1 MTDLIKS
8 NSTAQAP
15 LVGFYLICEA
25 IEELEKR
32 THQTLTFKDFLR
44 YAATSIIPL
53 YLKFLECPSEI
64 YILKSST
71 QAEPCFLDDRGPLL
85 ITDHDY
91 FNNVIDA
98 LDNDEWNELLGNLP
112 EVILDN
118 QKLEYY
124 LNFDF
129 DIESSIHKM
138 DEFEFMFRV
147 RGEDLNNFISS
158 FELDRPST
166 GPKNTNTSDPI
177 KRLST
182 QGENS
187 YKRSLRA
194 LAQAL
199 IGTLPDSPSKADINE
214 ISKILLD
221 NGVEDPQTV
230 KTWIKHLTNPD

>member
-1 MTDLIKS
+1 
-8 NSTAQAP
+8 
-15 LVGFYLICEA
+15 
-25 IEELEKR
+25 
-32 THQTLTFKDFLR
+32 
-44 YAATSIIPL
+44 
-53 YLKFLECPSEI
+53 
-64 YILKSST
+64 
-71 QAEPCFLDDRGPLL
+71 
-85 ITDHDY
+85 
-91 FNNVIDA
+91 
-98 LDNDEWNELLGNLP
+98 
-112 EVILDN
+112 
-118 QKLEYY
+118 
-124 LNFDF
+124 
-129 DIESSIHKM
+129 M

-199 IGTLPDSPSKADINE
+199 VGTLPDNPSKADINE

-221 NGVEDPQTV
+221 SGVEDPQSV